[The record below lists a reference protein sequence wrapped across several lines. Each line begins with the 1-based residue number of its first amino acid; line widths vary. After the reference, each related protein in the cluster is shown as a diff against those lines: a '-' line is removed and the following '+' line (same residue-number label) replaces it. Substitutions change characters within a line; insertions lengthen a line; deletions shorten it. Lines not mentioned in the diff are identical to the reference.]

1 MSRLVLMPTM
11 VLALMTDAQA
21 LVDGPSSSISI
32 ETISQSRPAAD
43 LPNDEARLAREWGLQ
58 ENELKRYRALMQGP
72 LGTYSPNLDPLS
84 ALGIEAQSE
93 AERQRFAGL
102 QVEAEAA
109 RVEKLLA
116 YQRAYDQAWKMR
128 YPGMALINL
137 PPMSSP
143 LVIKAAERAAVFV
156 QYDCPSCEQKVKQLS
171 TAGTSFDLYVIGS
184 RQDDKRLRDWAQKNG
199 ITPTKIR
206 DGTITL
212 NHDNGRWM
220 SIGAQ
225 GVLPAVMREVNGKW
239 LRQ

>member
-1 MSRLVLMPTM
+1 MANPET
-11 VLALMTDAQA
+11 QA
-21 LVDGPSSSISI
+21 AESGSKNSI
-32 ETISQSRPAAD
+32 EASSKIRATAD
-43 LPNDEARLAREWGLQ
+43 LQSDELQLARQWGLQ
-58 ENELKRYRALMQGP
+58 EDELHRYRALMHGP

-93 AERQRFAGL
+93 AERQRYAEL

-116 YQRAYDQAWKMR
+116 YQRAYDHAWKAR

-143 LVIKAAERAAVFV
+143 LIKTTERVAVFV
-156 QYDCPSCEQKVKQLS
+156 QYDCPNCDHQVKQLNI
-171 TAGTSFDLYVIGS
+171 AGKSFDLYVVGS
-184 RQDDKRLRDWAQKNG
+184 RNDDKRIRDWAQKVG
-199 ITPTKIR
+199 IRSIKIR

-212 NHDNGRWM
+212 NHDNGRWL
-220 SIGAQ
+220 STGAQ
-225 GVLPAVMREVNGKW
+225 GELPAVMREVNGTW

>member
-1 MSRLVLMPTM
+1 
-11 VLALMTDAQA
+11 MTNAQTQA
-21 LVDGPSSSISI
+21 AGSGSKTSI
-32 ETISQSRPAAD
+32 EIISKSRPAEE
-43 LPNDEARLAREWGLQ
+43 LQNDQSRLARQWGLQ
-58 ENELKRYRALMQGP
+58 EDELIRYRALMHGP

-84 ALGIEAQSE
+84 ALGIEAQTE
-93 AERQRFAGL
+93 AERQRYAEL

-116 YQRAYDQAWKMR
+116 YQRAYDQAWKVR

-143 LVIKAAERAAVFV
+143 LMIKATERVAVFV
-156 QYDCPSCEQKVKQLS
+156 EYDCSRCEHRVKQLN
-171 TAGTSFDLYVIGS
+171 TAGTPFDLYVVGS
-184 RQDDKRLRDWAQKNG
+184 RQDDKRIRDWAQKVG
-199 ITPTKIR
+199 IKLTRIR

-212 NHDNGRWM
+212 NHDNGRWL

-225 GVLPAVMREVNGKW
+225 GELPAVMREVNGKW